1 MVHGNRPARR
11 PRRGVSREDPDRIRT
26 RIDRIRSGAL
36 RRHRDR
42 PRLSPISDA
51 CRATGTAA
59 VVGAAVADDAR
70 LLISALVFGPDGRV
84 LGRADKQHLFASEVS
99 YYAAGESACTFELDG
114 WHLGLGICYDSG
126 FPEHARAA
134 AVDGCHAYLVGALFG
149 RGGGERQYR
158 TWFPAR
164 AIDNTIYSVLAN
176 HVGPAGKSDAAG
188 GSGVWGPY
196 GEVVAQAPSAGE
208 AVVCADLDPGE
219 IARVR
224 EELTMLR
231 DLAAG
236 PGVGARRRLSDAVGL
251 PCPRGTGRTA
261 ARAST
266 RKPPVAHSH
275 RSARRHAVRKRPT
288 AVSM

>member
-1 MVHGNRPARR
+1 MILDLPKSPLRVATVQTSSVRGDVPANVATVTRLLHEAARRGARVALFPEKILTGYEPELIASDPARYA
-11 PRRGVSREDPDRIRT
+11 VAETD
-26 RIDRIRSGAL
+26 
-36 RRHRDR
+36 

-84 LGRADKQHLFASEVS
+84 LGRADKQHLFASEVAF
-99 YYAAGESACTFELDG
+99 YVAGESACTFELDG
-114 WHLGLGICYDSG
+114 WRLGLGICYDSG

-176 HVGPAGKSDAAG
+176 HVGPAGKWDAAG

-196 GEVVAQAPSAGE
+196 GEVVAEAPAAGE

-224 EELTMLR
+224 GELTMLR
-231 DLAAG
+231 DLTAG
-236 PGVGARRRLSDAVGL
+236 PGAGARRRL
-251 PCPRGTGRTA
+251 R
-261 ARAST
+261 
-266 RKPPVAHSH
+266 
-275 RSARRHAVRKRPT
+275 
-288 AVSM
+288 